1 MTSYCRAPVT
11 YTAHQRAIVGDT
23 KMSVIANDHLGWLQ
37 CDGRTLN
44 VNDFYLLWRVIGYS
58 FGGSSNTFNLPNA
71 SGRVPGVIG
80 TGTDVNSNTQNL
92 ALGDMIGE
100 YVHTLTI
107 DEMPSHKH
115 GSVDVTGNTNGDG
128 NTTVNGDH
136 FHTGTTDISGAHS
149 HGINDPGHTHTY
161 LGVQTQN
168 AASGFDNV
176 AENDPRPTETTD
188 SSTTGITIQSDG
200 DHDHTFTTSNAGNHF
215 HSMGSTGGS
224 NIHNNIQPMIGLGN
238 MFIFSGKYLYP
249 SDATTPF
256 AGYPYLSNS
265 QIL

>member
-1 MTSYCRAPVT
+1 MTSYCRTPVT

-23 KMSVIANDHLGWLQ
+23 KMSVIANDHLGWLR

-44 VNDFYLLWRVIGYS
+44 VNDFYFLWRVIGYS
-58 FGGSSNTFNLPNA
+58 FGGSSTTFNLPNA

-107 DEMPSHKH
+107 DEMPTHNH
-115 GSVDVTGNTNGDG
+115 GVDNVPQPNNSQTSSDTHNHGGSTGNSITGITINTN
-128 NTTVNGDH
+128 
-136 FHTGTTDISGAHS
+136 GAHS
-149 HGINDPGHTHTY
+149 HNITTAN
-161 LGVQTQN
+161 
-168 AASGFDNV
+168 SGENV
-176 AENDPRPTETTD
+176 PDRVGQARDDVEEGPAQTD
-188 SSTTGITIQSDG
+188 SAGAHNHSITDPAHSHSIASY
-200 DHDHTFTTSNAGNHF
+200 SHF
-215 HSMGSTGGS
+215 HTINSAGGS
-224 NIHNNIQPMIGLGN
+224 NVHNNIQPMIGLGN